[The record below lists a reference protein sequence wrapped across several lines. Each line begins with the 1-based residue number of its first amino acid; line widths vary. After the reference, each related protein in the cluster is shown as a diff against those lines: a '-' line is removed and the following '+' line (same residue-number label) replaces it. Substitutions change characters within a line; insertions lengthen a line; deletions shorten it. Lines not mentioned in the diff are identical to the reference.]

1 MALSFIPFAFPGAPG
16 VRCAFQ
22 TRDWGVSEGPY
33 GGGNIAYTVGDDPLW
48 SRPPFPKGTALPRT
62 NPASA

>member
-22 TRDWGVSEGPY
+22 TRDWGVAGGRE
-33 GGGNIAYTVGDDPLW
+33 GGGNMA
-48 SRPPFPKGTALPRT
+48 
-62 NPASA
+62 